1 MIAYID
7 SVSVQAPGMEGW
19 EPACSLL
26 RGEQPYEFAP
36 LSKYAPAFL
45 PANERRRTTDTIK
58 LALRT
63 AEACTAGYAD
73 EAIAAMLTLFASV
86 DGDTAIS
93 AQMTTTI
100 LDDEPMIS
108 PIQFHNSVHNAPA
121 GYWMIGKGNQQA
133 ASAISAGD
141 FQIANSLLE
150 GVTQLDDCHPT
161 LLLVGYDLPID
172 PVIETFQPAMQPFAF
187 GLVLSLQPS
196 PRSLAKISL
205 SITQQPTEQASHPLF
220 GDNRAAQVWPLLESL
235 ANHQNCVVRLPL
247 SKTQSVQIHLES
259 L

>member
-19 EPACSLL
+19 EPACAVL

-63 AEACTAGYAD
+63 AEACTADYAD
-73 EAIAAMLTLFASV
+73 DAIAAMLTLFASV

-93 AQMTTTI
+93 AQMTTAI
-100 LDDEPMIS
+100 LEDEPMIS

-121 GYWMIGKGNQQA
+121 GYWMIGKGNRQA

-141 FQIANSLLE
+141 YQLANSLLE
-150 GVTQLDDCHPT
+150 GLSQLDANHPQ
-161 LLLVGYDLPID
+161 LLLVAYDLPID
-172 PVIETFQPAMQPFAF
+172 PVIETFQPKIEPFAF
-187 GLVLSLQPS
+187 GMVLSAQPS
-196 PRSLAKISL
+196 PRCLAKIQLSL
-205 SITQQPTEQASHPLF
+205 VQQPSEVTSHPLF
-220 GDNRAAQVWPLLESL
+220 GDNRAAQIWPLLASL
-235 ANHQNCVVRLPL
+235 ARHQNGLHLLPL
-247 SKTQSVQIHLES
+247 SNSQSLQITLEKR
-259 L
+259 